1 MSLKEAVAR
10 KPQIKLAWDR
20 LKSLSALSLPILPL
34 LQEPSL
40 IPVPLLVF
48 SVRVIILYHDG
59 HHSHCILCGCCLWCL
74 YLFHI
79 ALRSNLDHL

>member
-1 MSLKEAVAR
+1 MSLKGAAAM

-34 LQEPSL
+34 LQVPPL
-40 IPVPLLVF
+40 ILLPLLVS

-59 HHSHCILCGCCLWCL
+59 HRSYYILCGCCLWCL

-79 ALRSNLDHL
+79 ALRNNLDHL